1 MECRRRITG
10 WSLQKFSERR
20 ALPLV
25 GEIIPHRAQGGLFQ
39 PADLRLRDADFPGN
53 LHLGL
58 PLIETHADDPAFAL
72 IETGDRVLQ
81 GEVLHPVFFF
91 IFLITDLIHDIE
103 GIAPIGV
110 DRIIEAYRTLD
121 RIQCVQNVFCGNPGF
136 RCDLLHPPDRHP
148 PCRGFRR

>member
-58 PLIETHADDPAFAL
+58 PLIETHADDLAFAL

-91 IFLITDLIHDIE
+91 IFLITNSL
-103 GIAPIGV
+103 
-110 DRIIEAYRTLD
+110 
-121 RIQCVQNVFCGNPGF
+121 
-136 RCDLLHPPDRHP
+136 
-148 PCRGFRR
+148 

>member
-58 PLIETHADDPAFAL
+58 PLIETHADDLAFAL
-72 IETGDRVLQ
+72 I
-81 GEVLHPVFFF
+81 GERRPRPAGRGSAPS
-91 IFLITDLIHDIE
+91 FLLYFSYHLTD
-103 GIAPIGV
+103 P
-110 DRIIEAYRTLD
+110 
-121 RIQCVQNVFCGNPGF
+121 
-136 RCDLLHPPDRHP
+136 
-148 PCRGFRR
+148 

>member
-1 MECRRRITG
+1 MECRRWITG
-10 WSLQKFSERR
+10 CSLQKFSERR

-58 PLIETHADDPAFAL
+58 PLIETHADDLAFAL

-81 GEVLHPVFFF
+81 GEAQDAATGAYSTTPGTAVLTV
-91 IFLITDLIHDIE
+91 T
-103 GIAPIGV
+103 GTV
-110 DRIIEAYRTLD
+110 
-121 RIQCVQNVFCGNPGF
+121 
-136 RCDLLHPPDRHP
+136 
-148 PCRGFRR
+148 